1 MLLTFDSITGS
12 KSTRY
17 LFHPQQFFI
26 AMLLLIGIVHPHNMA
41 LPRTLDALCTILTLK
56 TIRCDLNIDA
66 IKKAPYW
73 PGTGIGFF

>member
-1 MLLTFDSITGS
+1 
-12 KSTRY
+12 
-17 LFHPQQFFI
+17 
-26 AMLLLIGIVHPHNMA
+26 MLLLIGIVHPHNMA